1 LAGHTKA
8 ATGITTGTQSTK
20 QLNPSLGSMKSSPKA
35 SLAELKAVQEKKTLV
50 VDSKVKKIDIAD
62 KSKE

>member
-1 LAGHTKA
+1 
-8 ATGITTGTQSTK
+8 
-20 QLNPSLGSMKSSPKA
+20 MKSSPKA